1 MGFEKPKKFALVADV
16 VVDVAFD
23 VATLQNVMTLKKN
36 VTTLNFCYSEKCR
49 DFGCQCRNFD
59 IMSPLISRL

>member
-36 VTTLNFCYSEKCR
+36 VTTLNFC
-49 DFGCQCRNFD
+49 
-59 IMSPLISRL
+59 